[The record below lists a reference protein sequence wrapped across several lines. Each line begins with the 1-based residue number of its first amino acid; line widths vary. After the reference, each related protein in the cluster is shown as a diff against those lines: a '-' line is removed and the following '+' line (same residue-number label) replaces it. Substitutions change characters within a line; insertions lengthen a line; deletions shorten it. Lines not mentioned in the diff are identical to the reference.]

1 MRDVTNDDSVVREIR
16 ADEFE
21 DLKTDGTVA
30 GGMIP
35 KLHNAFEAIKKGVAS
50 VYIGKA
56 DELSELKDGTF
67 GTKMLK

>member
-1 MRDVTNDDSVVREIR
+1 MVMTEP
-16 ADEFE
+16 
-21 DLKTDGTVA
+21 LKADGTVA

-35 KLHNAFEAIKKGVAS
+35 KLHNAFEAINKGVTS

-56 DELSELKDGTF
+56 DELGEIEKGSF

>member
-1 MRDVTNDDSVVREIR
+1 MKLDWYI
-16 ADEFE
+16 AG
-21 DLKTDGTVA
+21 LKADGTVA

-35 KLHNAFEAIKKGVAS
+35 KLHNAFEAINKGVSA

-56 DELSELKDGTF
+56 DELGELENGTF